1 MMMNTPW
8 GKLLTTIGAFLLL
21 APGAEA
27 LEIKSPDGKLAVAVE
42 VRSCGDKPGCLFYR
56 VNYRGRTVL
65 ADSQL
70 GLTLA
75 DAPPLEQGFQIVSS
89 NTSSHDETWKPVCGE
104 RSQYRDHYEQLLLDL
119 QDNQSPPR
127 KLQLIFRVY
136 DEGAAF
142 CYNFPQQPALPQFT
156 ISAENTRF
164 QFTGD
169 HTVWAVYTAQGDY
182 AGIRKP
188 GGAMPLSKIKP
199 GLERPL
205 PVRIADDLYAA
216 LGEARLVDFARMKF
230 HLAPGLQNAL
240 ESLLDGP
247 VIVKTPYRSP
257 WRVVMVADCPG
268 KLLENNGIFLNLNEP
283 CAIPDTSWIKPGKV
297 IRDVTLSTAGGKACV
312 DFCAARNM
320 QYVLFDAGWYGKES
334 DRHSDAS
341 KVNVASKDAPGKQRL
356 DLPGV
361 IAYGKSKGIG
371 VILYVN
377 HVALEQQMDEV
388 LPLYEQWGVAG
399 VKFGFVNVGPQKWTD
414 WLNEGARKCAARRL
428 MLDVHDEYRPSGYT
442 RTYPNWMTVEGIGG
456 NEEFPTPIHNA
467 TLPFSRF
474 LVGAADYTF
483 CWYSNRLKNS
493 HAHQLAISVIFYSP
507 WTVLYWYDRPQQYR
521 GEKELE
527 FWDGLPTV
535 WDDTRVI
542 NGRIG
547 EYVTVARCKGR
558 DWWVGTIHA
567 VKNGP
572 LAIPLGFLEPGK
584 KYTAT
589 IYSDQTPDGSD
600 PHAVKITTLPV
611 DSTMVLPV
619 DIPSN
624 GGHAMR
630 ITPVAE

>member
-1 MMMNTPW
+1 MILTQA
-8 GKLLTTIGAFLLL
+8 GKLLAAIGAFLLL
-21 APGAEA
+21 ASWAGA

-89 NTSSHDETWKPVCGE
+89 STSSHDETWKPVFGE

-136 DEGAAF
+136 DEGVAF
-142 CYNFPQQPALPQFT
+142 CYNFPQQPALLQFI

-188 GGAMPLSKIKP
+188 GGATPLSKIKP

-247 VIVKTPYRSP
+247 VNVKTPYRSP
-257 WRVVMVADCPG
+257 WRGVMVADCPG

-334 DRHSDAS
+334 DRRSDAS

-356 DLPGV
+356 DLPEV

-377 HVALEQQMDEV
+377 HVALEQQMDQV

-414 WLNEGARKCAARRL
+414 WLNEGARKCAAHRL
-428 MLDVHDEYRPSGYT
+428 MLDVHDEYRPSGYA

-547 EYVTVARCKGR
+547 EYVTVARRKGR

-572 LAIPLGFLEPGK
+572 LAVALGFLEPGK

-611 DSTMVLPV
+611 DSTTVLPV

-630 ITPVAE
+630 ITPAGE